1 LRFFNDEEQ
10 KLKVSKAFGA
20 RKRTSVYENDWWLE
34 QQLKLSQSSHAGAGT
49 ELGKNAE
56 LQDDK
61 DVVHEKTK
69 DYDEISNNGKRG
81 NVEIKA
87 NEESIE
93 ILEKN
98 EIEEQRNDMIHTV
111 QVIPDFV
118 TCLEDAF
125 DDTVIEVNEIEEK
138 SRSAPDLASIGLV
151 PQNTVYGPVSCK
163 TYFVYGAP
171 ALQCQLWDPGGHIKY
186 CA

>member
-1 LRFFNDEEQ
+1 M
-10 KLKVSKAFGA
+10 KMI
-20 RKRTSVYENDWWLE
+20 
-34 QQLKLSQSSHAGAGT
+34 GAGT

-56 LQDDK
+56 VQDGK

-98 EIEEQRNDMIHTV
+98 KIEEQR
-111 QVIPDFV
+111 
-118 TCLEDAF
+118 
-125 DDTVIEVNEIEEK
+125 DDI
-138 SRSAPDLASIGLV
+138 
-151 PQNTVYGPVSCK
+151 
-163 TYFVYGAP
+163 
-171 ALQCQLWDPGGHIKY
+171 
-186 CA
+186 